1 MLRMFVSD
9 RCGTKPIQFVSLE
22 SKPLAQYVDKY
33 VVVDRIKTGA
43 KVQKHQC
50 GHKTGVSSSYDII
63 VYNWN
68 GGLRRVMSSV
78 GELALWKE
86 SVLRCVF

>member
-1 MLRMFVSD
+1 MVQL
-9 RCGTKPIQFVSLE
+9 KPIQFVSLE
-22 SKPLAQYVDKY
+22 PKPLAQYVDKY
-33 VVVDRIKTGA
+33 VVVNSVKSGD

-50 GHKTGVSSSYDII
+50 GHKTIVSSSYDII
-63 VYNWN
+63 VYNCN

-78 GELALWKE
+78 GGLALWME

>member
-1 MLRMFVSD
+1 MVRL
-9 RCGTKPIQFVSLE
+9 KPIQFVSLE

-33 VVVDRIKTGA
+33 VVVDSIKTGA

-63 VYNWN
+63 VYNCN
-68 GGLRRVMSSV
+68 GGLRVMSSV
-78 GELALWKE
+78 GRLALWKE